1 MDEILN
7 SKYWTKAH
15 VMWCQHRDSYPM
27 FLIQGQWWLIDVPED
42 MSDQTAFFIDAEA
55 NCKEWAYDEIECAEV
70 FQTRFNV
77 EDVSLKMV
85 DELIDGAVDWKHEVE
100 NAR

>member
-15 VMWCQHRDSYPM
+15 VMWCQQRAPYPM

>member
-15 VMWCQHRDSYPM
+15 VMWCQQRDAYPM